1 MIILCELKKMPKNSG
16 LKLFTKTWPL
26 KRDKKTEDEER
37 KRPLT
42 ATLEKPTI
50 LDIRFMGMLR
60 FFFCRYYILFFL
72 GKIDMSIIRKEFLNI
87 SNLCRLPLVIK
98 KKGNTRRPLR

>member
-50 LDIRFMGMLR
+50 LDIRFMGINFNI
-60 FFFCRYYILFFL
+60 FFGR
-72 GKIDMSIIRKEFLNI
+72 
-87 SNLCRLPLVIK
+87 
-98 KKGNTRRPLR
+98 